1 MSLNV
6 LGKPPAFLIIQDN
19 ILPGIKTSAISDIS
33 VKHPPNCTILDNWF
47 FQNFTLVDELFAK
60 ALRIFET
67 CVLVNNN
74 LCGN

>member
-33 VKHPPNCTILDNWF
+33 VKHPPNCTILDN
-47 FQNFTLVDELFAK
+47 
-60 ALRIFET
+60 
-67 CVLVNNN
+67 
-74 LCGN
+74 